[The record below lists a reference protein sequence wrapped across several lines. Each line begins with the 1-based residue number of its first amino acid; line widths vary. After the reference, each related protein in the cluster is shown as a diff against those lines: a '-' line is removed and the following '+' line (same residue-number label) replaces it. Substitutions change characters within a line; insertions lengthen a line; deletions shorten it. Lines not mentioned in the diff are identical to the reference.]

1 MLNVFAVF
9 KGKMFLV
16 TRNIFAHRDLLLLLP
31 EGLIEHS
38 TNIWKIKCYSC
49 RSKFHR
55 ISGQWNLL
63 LKVLSGK
70 YVWNN
75 DWHSKQD
82 MLYWKQFQDR
92 FLFCFYL
99 LECFI
104 LYSKFYFLIFSRE
117 QEMSKDTRAVFCV
130 PFCLFCCFLFYHSLI
145 ILISYRF

>member
-31 EGLIEHS
+31 EDLLEHR

-117 QEMSKDTRAVFCV
+117 QEMSKEGCFLRAV
-130 PFCLFCCFLFYHSLI
+130 LFVLLFFILSFFDYSYFL
-145 ILISYRF
+145 